1 MIKIAVIVPE
11 EFFTAPER
19 FGGAIVRAYKIYAE
33 QLNMMPFF
41 EIRFYLY
48 NPINKALHLIDIM
61 RNFIRISKYRPDI
74 VVAPWEYYMSMLIAI
89 LLGVIARRPTVI
101 IFNAVPLT
109 GQVSGGFS
117 SDEKIAFRYMMES
130 CRYTTQSDLKNVFLC
145 SMELVMEFLFVCVLM
160 RIARFL
166 RRQIMAIAITPHL
179 GRELQ
184 KRKLNVVD
192 VYPGNGIDIP
202 QGVLNSTKIYDACY
216 IANPVHIEKG
226 FLDALY
232 IWYIVTKKNIRAKLL
247 VAGRI
252 TRDYQKEKLQN
263 YIQKLGLNENIV
275 LQVSYEGLPHDEILN
290 IMSRCKVF
298 IYPSRKDTWG
308 LIIGE
313 AMSIGLPVIAYALPG
328 IEYAYSWCQGIKL
341 VKVGD
346 IITFSR
352 EIMSLLKDDELSSYM
367 SNIALECARK
377 MSWKR
382 VALLE
387 AKAILKALKQYYSN

>member
-1 MIKIAVIVPE
+1 
-11 EFFTAPER
+11 
-19 FGGAIVRAYKIYAE
+19 
-33 QLNMMPFF
+33 
-41 EIRFYLY
+41 
-48 NPINKALHLIDIM
+48 
-61 RNFIRISKYRPDI
+61 
-74 VVAPWEYYMSMLIAI
+74 
-89 LLGVIARRPTVI
+89 
-101 IFNAVPLT
+101 
-109 GQVSGGFS
+109 
-117 SDEKIAFRYMMES
+117 MES

-145 SMELVMEFLFVCVLM
+145 SMELVMEFLFVRALM

-166 RRQIMAIAITPHL
+166 RRQITAIAITPHL

-184 KRKLNVVD
+184 KCKLNVVD

-232 IWYIVTKKNIRAKLL
+232 IWYIVTKKNMRAKLL

-275 LQVSYEGLPHDEILN
+275 LQVSYEGLPHDELLN

-377 MSWKR
+377 MSWKK

-387 AKAILKALKQYYSN
+387 AKAILKALKQYYLTNI